1 MSKNRK
7 YKSSVRFTGIEDD
20 DILSI
25 TEPSTPNITEQAQ
38 QLKKTFSFDTLY
50 KLSRDTKHRDKLQRE
65 VLSSVWRP
73 KNQKPRKPKDFERL
87 LVYATRGS
95 ARTFVLTFGMR
106 LTLNIILALV
116 SLFKTRKLT
125 GKLLK
130 RALFSAE
137 PLRFGSQFAVYVV
150 ALIALSN

>member
-20 DILSI
+20 DLLSI

-73 KNQKPRKPKDFERL
+73 KNQKVSLPQRLGRSLDRTTSQGNRRILNDFW
-87 LVYATRGS
+87 
-95 ARTFVLTFGMR
+95 FMR
-106 LTLNIILALV
+106 LEAQ
-116 SLFKTRKLT
+116 
-125 GKLLK
+125 
-130 RALFSAE
+130 RA
-137 PLRFGSQFAVYVV
+137 PLC
-150 ALIALSN
+150 